1 MCAITRRRDA
11 HFGPFA
17 CILQLVKADDEEKVP
32 VAEFH
37 PHKRHF
43 FVFRM
48 SRHAFLEIKPIPEMT
63 GALERLIGQCQCSS
77 IEWGRDSCR
86 YIHV

>member
-1 MCAITRRRDA
+1 MT
-11 HFGPFA
+11 F
-17 CILQLVKADDEEKVP
+17 QLVKADDEEQTP

-48 SRHAFLEIKPIPEMT
+48 SQHAFFEIKPDPQVAA
-63 GALERLIGQCQCSS
+63 ALEKLIG
-77 IEWGRDSCR
+77 ESCVYLCLMFVLTR
-86 YIHV
+86 AQ

>member
-1 MCAITRRRDA
+1 M
-11 HFGPFA
+11 
-17 CILQLVKADDEEKVP
+17 LQLVKADDEDKTP

-48 SRHAFLEIKPIPEMT
+48 SKHAYLEVKPMPEVT
-63 GALERLIGQCQCSS
+63 NALEKLIGESC
-77 IEWGRDSCR
+77 IWRDDDLGR
-86 YIHV
+86 

>member
-1 MCAITRRRDA
+1 MLTLVRL
-11 HFGPFA
+11 FVF
-17 CILQLVKADDEEKVP
+17 LQLVKADDEEKVP

-48 SRHAFLEIKPIPEMT
+48 SRHAFLEIKPIPEVT
-63 GALERLIGQCQCSS
+63 GALERLIGQC
-77 IEWGRDSCR
+77 
-86 YIHV
+86 HVID